1 MSLTERDAHFE
12 FGENWKNYSR
22 TIDRKRIDAAIEGMK
37 RLFPEGLADKAFLDI
52 GSGSGL
58 HSLAALSLGALPVT
72 AIDIDENSVAATQ
85 DTLTRHA
92 PDKAWTARITS
103 VFEATPETLGT
114 FDVVYS
120 WGVLHHTGDMWL
132 AIERAAGLVK
142 PGGQFAIAI
151 YSTTMFDGFW
161 KLEKQIYAR
170 SPSPVQRCIRGLYMA
185 ALLARHAVTQRN
197 PVAVVKNYAEQR
209 GMNFSHDAHD
219 WLGGYP
225 YETATA
231 TELRDRVCAMGFAEQ
246 RAFPL
251 PVTYGLFGAGCH
263 EFVFRKNTAAAQGS
277 TA

>member
-22 TIDRKRIDAAIEGMK
+22 TIDQRRIDAAIDGMK
-37 RLFPEGLADKAFLDI
+37 RLFPEGLAGKSFLDI

-58 HSLAALSLGALPVT
+58 HSLAALSLGASPVT
-72 AIDIDENSVAATQ
+72 AIDIDENSVAATR

-92 PDKAWTARITS
+92 GGQDWTARIAS
-103 VFEATPETLGT
+103 VFDATPETLGT

-120 WGVLHHTGDMWL
+120 WGVLHHTGDMWR
-132 AIERAAGLVK
+132 AIERASALVR

-151 YSTTMFDGFW
+151 YSATTFDAFW
-161 KLEKQIYAR
+161 KLEKRIYSNA
-170 SPSPVQRCIRGLYMA
+170 PAPAQRGIRGVYMA
-185 ALLARHAVTQRN
+185 ALLARHALTLKN
-197 PVAVVKNYAEQR
+197 PVTLVRNYAEQR

-231 TELRDRVCAMGFAEQ
+231 AELRERICAMGFAEQ
-246 RAFPL
+246 RSFPL
-251 PVTYGLFGAGCH
+251 PVTLGLFGAGCH
-263 EFVFRKNTAAAQGS
+263 EFVFQRNS
-277 TA
+277 